1 MKFTEEIKKLFRENS
16 YFFTFYLAFL
26 VTGLYPVLF
35 MKKGDFLLWLNS
47 LHNPTLDFFF
57 KYVTY
62 FGDGIAYIAIA
73 ILLLLFVNGRYFLF
87 AIAGYATS
95 GIAAQIIKRI
105 ADTPRPK
112 LFFGDSV
119 PLHFVEGVS
128 IFSYNSLPSGHS
140 ASAFSLFLLLSII
153 TQNKKIGIFY
163 FFVALLIALS
173 RVYLVQHFVI
183 DIYIGSIIGMVFT
196 ILCYFL
202 IIKLG
207 QNSSKKWLYKPVINL
222 KRTLE

>member
-1 MKFTEEIKKLFRENS
+1 MKFTEEIKKLIRENS

-26 VTGLYPVLF
+26 IIGLYPILF
-35 MKKGDFLLWLNS
+35 MKKGDFLLWLNTY
-47 LHNPTLDFFF
+47 HNPTLDFFF
-57 KYVTY
+57 KYFTY
-62 FGDGIAYIAIA
+62 FGDGVTYIAIA

-95 GIAAQIIKRI
+95 GIAAQIIKRL

-112 LFFGDSV
+112 SFFGDSV
-119 PLHFVEGVS
+119 TLHFVEGLS
-128 IFSYNSLPSGHS
+128 ILLYNSFPSGHS

-153 TQNKKIGIFY
+153 TPNKKLGIFY
-163 FFVALLIALS
+163 FFIALLVALS
-173 RVYLVQHFVI
+173 RVYLVHHFVI
-183 DIYIGSIIGMVFT
+183 DIYFGSIIGVIFT

-207 QNSSKKWLYKPVINL
+207 QNSHKKWLFKPAIQF
-222 KRTLE
+222 KK

>member
-1 MKFTEEIKKLFRENS
+1 MGLNITEEIKKLIRENS

-26 VTGLYPVLF
+26 IAGLYPILF
-35 MKKGDFLLWLNS
+35 MKKGDFLLWLNCF
-47 LHNPTLDFFF
+47 HNPTLDFFF
-57 KYVTY
+57 KYITY
-62 FGDGIAYIAIA
+62 LGDGISYIVIA
-73 ILLLLFVNGRYFLF
+73 LLLLLFINGRYFLF

-112 LFFGDSV
+112 LFFGESV

-153 TQNKKIGIFY
+153 TQNKKLGIFY
-163 FFVALLIALS
+163 FFIALMVALS
-173 RVYLVQHFVI
+173 RLYLLQHFVI
-183 DIYIGSIIGMVFT
+183 DIYIGSIIGVVFT
-196 ILCYFL
+196 IICYFL
-202 IIKLG
+202 IIKLDH
-207 QNSSKKWLYKPVINL
+207 NHSKKWLNQPVI
-222 KRTLE
+222 KQK